1 VERISSFL
9 CPTELDRARVLEAGE
24 RVRAARKICAGV
36 LLVAVVLVSPWT
48 GFITLAVF
56 LPVMIELATLEKRL
70 QRSRYPEAVAARATL
85 VALFFIG
92 LGTALNGGLDSPSLS
107 WMIVPVAIA
116 STRFR
121 WQVVALGAVI
131 TGIGMLLATV
141 PVDPAHVI
149 DQPERLIANMAL
161 LVCVVSITSALMRG
175 ELTQRDRA
183 VLDSLTGLLNRAALE
198 SRVAEIEQQAHLGG
212 GSLSVV
218 LCDIDRFK
226 QVNDTYGHERGDAV
240 LRDVA
245 YELRKSLRSFEL
257 VYRHGGEEF
266 LVLMPGADLGE
277 ASEVAERLRA
287 NVAEGRPG
295 GLVLTMS
302 AGVAS
307 GSGAELRY
315 DELFRAADAALFEAK
330 RSGRD
335 RVVVC
340 GEPAA
345 IPATNAP
352 SPDADSAALQ
362 LT

>member
-1 VERISSFL
+1 MQRFNSFL

-24 RVRAARKICAGV
+24 RVRGARKICAGV
-36 LLVAVVLVSPWT
+36 LLLAVVLISPWT
-48 GFITLAVF
+48 GFITFAVF
-56 LPVMIELATLEKRL
+56 LPVLLELGTLEKRL
-70 QRSRYPEAVAARATL
+70 QRSPHPGTVAARATL

-92 LGTALNGGLDSPSLS
+92 LGTALNGGLDSASLS

-121 WQVVALGAVI
+121 WQVVVVGAVI

-149 DQPERLIANMAL
+149 DQPERLISNMAL

-183 VLDSLTGLLNRAALE
+183 VLDSLTGLLNRSALE
-198 SRVAEIEQQAHLGG
+198 TRVAEIEQQSRVTG
-212 GSLSVV
+212 GSLSLV
-218 LCDIDRFK
+218 LCDVDRFK

-245 YELRKSLRSFEL
+245 YTLRKSLRSFEL

-266 LVLMPGADLGE
+266 LVLMPGADLAE
-277 ASEVAERLRA
+277 ASQVAERLRA
-287 NVAEGRPG
+287 GLAEAMPG
-295 GLVLTMS
+295 GLALTMS

-307 GSGAELRY
+307 GSGSELQY
-315 DELFRAADAALFEAK
+315 HELFRAADAALFEAK
-330 RSGRD
+330 RAGRD
-335 RVVVC
+335 RVVVA
-340 GEPAA
+340 GDAAATVEPPRQLAA
-345 IPATNAP
+345 TET
-352 SPDADSAALQ
+352 AAVQ
-362 LT
+362 LS